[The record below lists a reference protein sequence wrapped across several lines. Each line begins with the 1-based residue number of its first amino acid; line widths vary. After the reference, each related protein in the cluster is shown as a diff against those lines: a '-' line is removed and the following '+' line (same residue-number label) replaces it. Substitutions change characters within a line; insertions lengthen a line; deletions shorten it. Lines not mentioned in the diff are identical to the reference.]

1 MTAKPGRLDR
11 YFLPP
16 KRTMPPFSSMLRTKK
31 GRKSR
36 PRTPPSPGSFYSPS
50 IARSPAPWVP
60 LERASTSSDVN
71 EPAYSGSVGRRAPP
85 PSAWAERTLVRPPPR
100 SASKDNVVLDLNEDP
115 YGPTHSRRPSA
126 ASTSSPRIQA
136 PALHVPNRTLGE
148 SSGPSSNLSSN
159 VNANANATAEPGP
172 VSGLKLSLVDAHR
185 RVPTP
190 IKIPR
195 AHNAPSVTIQRS
207 PSPSP
212 SARPVSN
219 CPSSAHSGSIL
230 ASPAPSEGAPE
241 LMTVLRAERAS
252 ASMLGLGFTLKGEV
266 TGRLSAFGSVR
277 MDSATLPVEPL
288 EGEEERE
295 EKDDVVV
302 SPSSSV
308 SSAPRAGLRR
318 STSTEEGLGGS
329 LYPPP
334 PVRRPNTDMSIG
346 SGRPATV
353 YAMDRISEVPSPSFL
368 DPTNALSPGAG
379 GSGRPTSTY
388 SRSHSPSSSF
398 PPTGSFFID
407 EDEEPTSPPRQR
419 SKTVGDRV
427 TGRELYVHAGAGRQR
442 SVSASASNANSN
454 SNSAMAI
461 RRARS
466 PSGATAMTY
475 ASRPVT
481 PPDAHPLP
489 LPSFPGPGLAG
500 TAPGATIPGRTKNL
514 QGPNMAGNYSVASSG
529 AGSTGTW
536 SASLGFS
543 SASGFGSYSFSPQ
556 PASSTS
562 SQPTPSSSGATQPPT
577 SLFGSHTALS
587 SGTTQPTPSTGSGS
601 SSSLDS
607 PPPRT
612 TRLGSAPNATTTNT
626 NMVATTAFPPIL
638 SKFTR
643 QPLGFENFSFLGGR
657 GRSASEVTRGGAEIA
672 KSASNSAASSSEVV
686 VEIPAR
692 PARPP
697 SLCLRD
703 DPPEPVRLAHSSSS
717 SSTGSTGLGLRRKR
731 SSPAVH
737 TLERKASNPG
747 SLASSTRRKGSDA
760 GIPAIHRTDSSNSSH
775 RTAGTQQPTP
785 TSPTP
790 AGALLTIKQRRETL
804 FPTTPRS
811 FSHEESSS
819 SSPPPPARGVPELP
833 GYVLD
838 GSLLMP
844 LKSPAPSTRK
854 AHLPIGPKSVPVVPS
869 RSEPVPAVTVPV
881 IPTPGPSTA
890 GVSASASAGVSASAS
905 VGAKP
910 RGLKPV
916 TAPKQPPPSPTFEPV
931 PVRWRGLTMDAAKW
945 TFSSSQ
951 LHNIVSRAIKQSAE
965 TSCVRLLPLDVLD
978 QELPVEVERLEQL
991 RDVLQTKYKAQVRRR
1006 RLLMRSLALYIDGHD
1021 PPTSKRLL
1029 DELEDVGVV
1038 CDQLA
1043 EDLYLVGDQLSQI
1056 ARLRDVHS
1064 TSALAVALR
1073 KINQSYIRARSEV
1086 VELQA
1091 ERTSLEAER
1100 DEAWLMAESLEREL
1114 VESKHLA
1121 PPTSDDSVSSKPPS
1135 SDESRVSAAR
1145 RSSIRQSKLT
1155 FRRSMRRSA
1164 RSSTSSMRYH
1174 SILFP
1179 RPPTSTSPFIDFSH
1193 PDSSSGDFVPPV
1205 PPVNLTKHLSSFE
1218 PSRPESIGVLPAG
1231 AYALSL
1237 SPGPGSE
1244 VVGVTTPSATSHDLY
1259 VAQNELLTMLGLSY
1273 KEYGFK
1279 IRPRSYSECESPPA
1293 VPSSPPG
1300 GAGGVFAARMS
1311 GPPSSFHRPSSR
1323 GKLFRS
1329 SSDQALRRHSSTLER
1344 VIAVEVPAFGGVP
1357 EDPAAILAALT
1368 LPQDL

>member
-60 LERASTSSDVN
+60 LERAAPAAMSTSPSTVARSD
-71 EPAYSGSVGRRAPP
+71 EELLPLRHGP
-85 PSAWAERTLVRPPPR
+85 THPR
-100 SASKDNVVLDLNEDP
+100 SPTTASASKDNVVLDLNEDP

-136 PALHVPNRTLGE
+136 PALHVPSRTLGE

-195 AHNAPSVTIQRS
+195 AQCAKRHDPTEPIAT
-207 PSPSP
+207 P

-252 ASMLGLGFTLKGEV
+252 ASVLGLGFSLKGEV
-266 TGRLSAFGSVR
+266 TA
-277 MDSATLPVEPL
+277 L
-288 EGEEERE
+288 EGEERE
-295 EKDDVVV
+295 ERDDVVV

-346 SGRPATV
+346 SGRPATL

-442 SVSASASNANSN
+442 SVSVSASNANSN

-481 PPDAHPLP
+481 PPDFL
-489 LPSFPGPGLAG
+489 GPGLAG

-562 SQPTPSSSGATQPPT
+562 SQPTPSSSGATQPP

-731 SSPAVH
+731 SSPAIH

-760 GIPAIHRTDSSNSSH
+760 GIPTIHRTDSSNSSH

-819 SSPPPPARGVPELP
+819 SSPPPPAR
-833 GYVLD
+833 
-838 GSLLMP
+838 
-844 LKSPAPSTRK
+844 SPAPSTRK

-890 GVSASASAGVSASAS
+890 GVSASASAGISASAS

-991 RDVLQTKYKAQVRRR
+991 RDVLQTKYKAQVRRVV
-1006 RLLMRSLALYIDGHD
+1006 S
-1021 PPTSKRLL
+1021 SCRLL

-1100 DEAWLMAESLEREL
+1100 DEAGSWPS
-1114 VESKHLA
+1114 
-1121 PPTSDDSVSSKPPS
+1121 PS
-1135 SDESRVSAAR
+1135 SASSSNPNTSRRLRRMIPCRPNLRAR
-1145 RSSIRQSKLT
+1145 TSRA
-1155 FRRSMRRSA
+1155 MRRSA

-1193 PDSSSGDFVPPV
+1193 PDSSSGDLVPPV

-1300 GAGGVFAARMS
+1300 GGAGGVFAARMS

>member
-71 EPAYSGSVGRRAPP
+71 EPVYSGSVGRRAPP

-136 PALHVPNRTLGE
+136 PALHVPSRTLGE

-159 VNANANATAEPGP
+159 VNGNANATAEPGP

-252 ASMLGLGFTLKGEV
+252 ASVLGLGFSLKGEV
-266 TGRLSAFGSVR
+266 LVALGGGG
-277 MDSATLPVEPL
+277 
-288 EGEEERE
+288 GEEER
-295 EKDDVVV
+295 DDVVV

-334 PVRRPNTDMSIG
+334 PVRRPNTDISIG

-419 SKTVGDRV
+419 
-427 TGRELYVHAGAGRQR
+427 QR
-442 SVSASASNANSN
+442 SVSVSASNANSN

-489 LPSFPGPGLAG
+489 LPSLPGPGLAG
-500 TAPGATIPGRTKNL
+500 TAPGVTIPGRTKNL

-672 KSASNSAASSSEVV
+672 KSAT
-686 VEIPAR
+686 R

-760 GIPAIHRTDSSNSSH
+760 GIPTIHRTDSSNSSH

-869 RSEPVPAVTVPV
+869 RSEPVPAVAVPV

-890 GVSASASAGVSASAS
+890 GVSASASAAA
-905 VGAKP
+905 
-910 RGLKPV
+910 
-916 TAPKQPPPSPTFEPV
+916 PPSPTFEPV
-931 PVRWRGLTMDAAKW
+931 PSVARTNDGRCQVDVFLQPAA
-945 TFSSSQ
+945 Q
-951 LHNIVSRAIKQSAE
+951 YCQSRHQA
-965 TSCVRLLPLDVLD
+965 VG
-978 QELPVEVERLEQL
+978 
-991 RDVLQTKYKAQVRRR
+991 RDVLRAALAFGRTGPRTPRRSGTAGTIAR
-1006 RLLMRSLALYIDGHD
+1006 RLA
-1021 PPTSKRLL
+1021 
-1029 DELEDVGVV
+1029 
-1038 CDQLA
+1038 DQ
-1043 EDLYLVGDQLSQI
+1043 V
-1056 ARLRDVHS
+1056 
-1064 TSALAVALR
+1064 
-1073 KINQSYIRARSEV
+1073 
-1086 VELQA
+1086 
-1091 ERTSLEAER
+1091 
-1100 DEAWLMAESLEREL
+1100 
-1114 VESKHLA
+1114 
-1121 PPTSDDSVSSKPPS
+1121 
-1135 SDESRVSAAR
+1135 
-1145 RSSIRQSKLT
+1145 
-1155 FRRSMRRSA
+1155 
-1164 RSSTSSMRYH
+1164 
-1174 SILFP
+1174 
-1179 RPPTSTSPFIDFSH
+1179 
-1193 PDSSSGDFVPPV
+1193 
-1205 PPVNLTKHLSSFE
+1205 
-1218 PSRPESIGVLPAG
+1218 
-1231 AYALSL
+1231 
-1237 SPGPGSE
+1237 
-1244 VVGVTTPSATSHDLY
+1244 
-1259 VAQNELLTMLGLSY
+1259 
-1273 KEYGFK
+1273 
-1279 IRPRSYSECESPPA
+1279 
-1293 VPSSPPG
+1293 
-1300 GAGGVFAARMS
+1300 
-1311 GPPSSFHRPSSR
+1311 
-1323 GKLFRS
+1323 
-1329 SSDQALRRHSSTLER
+1329 
-1344 VIAVEVPAFGGVP
+1344 
-1357 EDPAAILAALT
+1357 
-1368 LPQDL
+1368 